1 MEKACCLLVYVA
13 CTAIYLIVAAATG
26 VGGLCIVWLDTG
38 TACTCHSVM
47 RQYGGFRIEIAYA
60 RHAYLT
66 ISAFGLFA

>member
-1 MEKACCLLVYVA
+1 MACATVYF
-13 CTAIYLIVAAATG
+13 IVAATAG

-47 RQYGGFRIEIAYA
+47 SQYRGFRIEIADA
-60 RHAYLT
+60 WHAYLT